1 MCGFVAGNIF
11 KNGEQFLESLS
22 LLDHR
27 GTDYK
32 DHIFDANS
40 GWWLGHNRLS
50 IQGLTEESNQPITRK
65 EHTMVYN
72 GELWASNGHTESDTE
87 YLIDLYES
95 EETDC
100 IKDLDGMFAFAIHN
114 EYKKQLVFA
123 RDFMG
128 RIPLYFFKR
137 GKELVVASELKAIA
151 KPLKLNAN
159 DIVLAD
165 PGHYY
170 VFDFET
176 GDLKKTKFYDFPTLS
191 QIEDMEEDEVTTGI
205 RELLTEGV
213 DNELI
218 SDVPVCTI
226 LSGGGDSTIITYL
239 LKQRIPDLEA
249 FVVSMEDTGQKDDL
263 YYARLAAKE
272 IGVPLH
278 EVIISQEWVENNL
291 DLAIYAIED
300 YNWTQVSPAVAQLA
314 LAKAIH
320 EKGYKVVFGG
330 EGSDELFASYGHVF
344 AWNYE
349 NVPYCKEREKLI
361 LNLHKNNLI
370 RTNKAMMFGGTVELR
385 TPFLHRDL
393 VEFCMKIP
401 PVYKMDSQRNWKPM
415 LRKAFKGDISDELL
429 YRPKK
434 TFQDG
439 CHTIYLKNHKERI
452 RESYQSHYGD
462 QDPLATFFV

>member
-137 GKELVVASELKAIA
+137 GKELVVASEQKA
-151 KPLKLNAN
+151 K
-159 DIVLAD
+159 
-165 PGHYY
+165 
-170 VFDFET
+170 
-176 GDLKKTKFYDFPTLS
+176 
-191 QIEDMEEDEVTTGI
+191 
-205 RELLTEGV
+205 
-213 DNELI
+213 
-218 SDVPVCTI
+218 
-226 LSGGGDSTIITYL
+226 
-239 LKQRIPDLEA
+239 
-249 FVVSMEDTGQKDDL
+249 
-263 YYARLAAKE
+263 
-272 IGVPLH
+272 
-278 EVIISQEWVENNL
+278 
-291 DLAIYAIED
+291 YAIILGQEEFD
-300 YNWTQVSPAVAQLA
+300 QKKYTLKD
-314 LAKAIH
+314 L
-320 EKGYKVVFGG
+320 
-330 EGSDELFASYGHVF
+330 SDSSQKMLSYEELF
-344 AWNYE
+344 
-349 NVPYCKEREKLI
+349 KRI
-361 LNLHKNNLI
+361 NL
-370 RTNKAMMFGGTVELR
+370 
-385 TPFLHRDL
+385 
-393 VEFCMKIP
+393 
-401 PVYKMDSQRNWKPM
+401 
-415 LRKAFKGDISDELL
+415 
-429 YRPKK
+429 
-434 TFQDG
+434 
-439 CHTIYLKNHKERI
+439 
-452 RESYQSHYGD
+452 
-462 QDPLATFFV
+462 